1 MEVRYSTAAG
11 RWTLL
16 AAVLGSS
23 IVMLDSTVVN
33 VALPAIG
40 RDFHTGVA
48 GLQWTLD
55 GYLVTLAALILI
67 GGSLG
72 DHFGRRR
79 IFIVGVVGFA
89 SASLVCGVAPNIGVL
104 VVGRALQGVG
114 GALLTPASLAIIQ
127 ATFHP
132 DDRAR
137 AIGAW
142 SGLGGIATAIGP
154 LAGGYLV
161 DAASWRVIF
170 LLNLPLSAVATVVV
184 RRHVP
189 ESTDPTVGHQLD
201 FTGALLGTVG
211 LAGLTYALIEG
222 ASRGWSDP
230 VVVAGAVA
238 GALAL
243 AGFVATEARGDHPML
258 PLDIFRSR
266 QFTAANVV
274 TFAVYGAL
282 GGVFF
287 LLIVFLQSVLGYSPL
302 RAGAASLPVTFIMLG
317 LSARAGALSE
327 RIGPRLPMTAGPIIM
342 AAAMAL
348 MARLHPGVHY
358 LAGVFPSV
366 TLFGLGLACTVAP
379 LTATVLA
386 AADVRH
392 AGIASGVNNAVA
404 RVASLLA
411 VALLPVLAHIHGSD
425 YRHPATFVPH
435 FHTAML
441 LSSGLAVVGGVLAWL
456 TITNAGRHEGEPDAA
471 ATAFHCPLDA
481 PPLRPAQTVG
491 PARGPT

>member
-1 MEVRYSTAAG
+1 MEIRYASPAG
-11 RWTLL
+11 RWVLL
-16 AAVLGSS
+16 AAVLGSG

-40 RDFHTGVA
+40 RDFHAGVA
-48 GLQWTLD
+48 GLQWTVD

-79 IFIVGVVGFA
+79 IFVVGVCWFA
-89 SASLVCGVAPNIGVL
+89 TASLVCGAAPNIGVL

-161 DAASWRVIF
+161 DAVSWRVIF
-170 LLNLPLSAVATVVV
+170 LLNLPLAAVAALVV

-189 ESTDPTVGHQLD
+189 ETTDPTVGRRLD
-201 FTGALLGTVG
+201 ISGALLGTAG
-211 LAGLTYALIEG
+211 LAGITYALIEG
-222 ASRGWSDP
+222 PSRGWTD
-230 VVVAGAVA
+230 VVVIVCGVA

-243 AGFVATEARGDHPML
+243 AGFAATEARGTHPML

-266 QFTAANVV
+266 QFTAANAV

-302 RAGAASLPVTFIMLG
+302 RAGAASLPITFLMLG
-317 LSARAGALSE
+317 LSARSGALSE
-327 RIGPRLPMTAGPIIM
+327 RIGPRLPMTAGPVIM
-342 AAAMAL
+342 AGAMVL
-348 MARLHPGVHY
+348 MARLNPGVHY
-358 LAGVFPSV
+358 LSGVFPAV

-392 AGIASGVNNAVA
+392 AGVASGVNNAVA
-404 RVASLLA
+404 RVASLLS
-411 VALLPVLAHIHGSD
+411 VALLPVLANIRGSD
-425 YRHPATFVPH
+425 YRRPAEFLPH

-441 LSSGLAVVGGVLAWL
+441 LSAGLAVAGGVLAWL
-456 TITNAGRHEGEPDAA
+456 TISNEGRSEDQPALVSNR
-471 ATAFHCPLDA
+471 TFHCSLDS
-481 PPLRPAQTVG
+481 PPLRPSGSSTS
-491 PARGPT
+491 R